1 MKKVTSYQ
9 IAEEHEGL
17 TLEAYL
23 KQVLQD
29 SGRRLQKLTR
39 QKGILLNGKAVFL
52 QKKVKAGDSLRVLLA
67 DDVSYGVQPEEG
79 CVEILYEDEYVLVL
93 NKPAGLLVH
102 PAGRTMNG
110 TLANYLAYELQRR
123 EMLCSIRPLHRLDR
137 DTSGCVIFAKDAHS
151 QFLLEQQMKEKR
163 LQRIYWAL
171 VNGEVSLAEGT
182 IDAPLG
188 AHPHRP
194 NRRAVREDGEKA
206 VTHYRTLER
215 YPAASLLELTLE
227 TGRTHQIRLHAAHVG
242 HPLIGDGMYGRRASW
257 MPRQALHAACVRF
270 WHCQEPREITVQ
282 APLPDDFE
290 AALAHCRSAR
300 RGTEEVLPWTP

>member
-1 MKKVTSYQ
+1 
-9 IAEEHEGL
+9 
-17 TLEAYL
+17 
-23 KQVLQD
+23 
-29 SGRRLQKLTR
+29 
-39 QKGILLNGKAVFL
+39 
-52 QKKVKAGDSLRVLLA
+52 
-67 DDVSYGVQPEEG
+67 
-79 CVEILYEDEYVLVL
+79 
-93 NKPAGLLVH
+93 
-102 PAGRTMNG
+102 
-110 TLANYLAYELQRR
+110 
-123 EMLCSIRPLHRLDR
+123 
-137 DTSGCVIFAKDAHS
+137 
-151 QFLLEQQMKEKR
+151 MKEKR

-215 YPAASLLELTLE
+215 YQAASLLELTLE

>member
-1 MKKVTSYQ
+1 MKKFTSYQ
-9 IAEEHEGL
+9 ITAEHEGL

-23 KQVLQD
+23 KQVLQY

-39 QKGILLNGKAVFL
+39 QKGVLLNGKAVFL

-102 PAGRTMNG
+102 PAGRTMSG

-123 EMLCSIRPLHRLDR
+123 KELCAIRPLHRLDR

-171 VNGEVSLAEGT
+171 VNGAVLPTEGT

-188 AHPHRP
+188 AHPSRP

-206 VTHYRTLER
+206 VTQYRTLER
-215 YPAASLLELTLE
+215 HAAASLLELTLE
-227 TGRTHQIRLHAAHVG
+227 TGRTHQIRLHASHLG

-270 WHCQEPREITVQ
+270 EHLKELREVTVQ
-282 APLPDDFE
+282 APLPEDFE
-290 AALAHCRSAR
+290 AALAHCRQVR
-300 RGTEEVLPWTP
+300 REAEEVTPWTP